1 MGETDLMLL
10 AEQVY
15 WLSEMQVGSIQTVRL
30 PITTYYADKAA
41 EYALEGLLPLG
52 LQNDPHLWFL

>member
-1 MGETDLMLL
+1 MGDTDLMLL

-52 LQNDPHLWFL
+52 LQNDRHLWFL